1 MDYVPR
7 RLHQTE
13 DDMLAA
19 RDGSDS
25 DSDDLESAA
34 PKRDSTRAMKEN
46 IAPDPVQTPEV
57 RCPKRSRCPTLT
69 YAQPQTTRPFATL
82 LEAASAPIGCEC
94 AELRRTLALKEVRLF
109 ILSPSQ

>member
-7 RLHQTE
+7 RPHQTE
-13 DDMLAA
+13 DEMMIV

-25 DSDDLESAA
+25 DSDSEDSAA

-57 RCPKRSRCPTLT
+57 RSLGRSRCPTLT
-69 YAQPQTTRPFATL
+69 YT
-82 LEAASAPIGCEC
+82 
-94 AELRRTLALKEVRLF
+94 
-109 ILSPSQ
+109 